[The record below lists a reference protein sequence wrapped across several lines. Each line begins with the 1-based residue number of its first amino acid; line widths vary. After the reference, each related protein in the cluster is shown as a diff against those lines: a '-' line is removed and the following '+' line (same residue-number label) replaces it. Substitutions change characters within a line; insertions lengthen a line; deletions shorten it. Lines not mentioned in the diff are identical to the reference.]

1 MANYYVG
8 SVADVDILV
17 GNQLVG
23 TSTTQL
29 DNSITTSVNGQ
40 EVRSGKGNILNG
52 MFFSDSKFEV
62 SLTEQMWK
70 MDFVAKTVGGTI
82 AVGANDYIEE
92 SITLA
97 TANAGTTVAT
107 PASFGTYGTIGWVSL
122 PNANAWQVVTFTGK
136 NFTSPVGTVGSTV
149 CVRFFTTNP
158 ASRELTVN
166 ANFIPDTVSL
176 LMRANL
182 YAGDSFS
189 TSTKVGQILIS
200 VPRFIF
206 DGSTTLSLTSNGFS
220 NSPLKGMAL
229 SVESNTCAS
238 GGYYAKIVETITSKN
253 WYDDVTSLVI
263 LDSDVDLA
271 VGGTQTLEIR
281 AINSYGN
288 VFRPPYA
295 DLTISSGTVGV
306 ATVNSSALVT
316 GVSAGSSVITALI
329 TAKNTINAV
338 AVATVV

>member
-1 MANYYVG
+1 MANYYIG

-17 GNQLVG
+17 GNQLIG

-40 EVRSGKGNILNG
+40 EVRSGKGAVLNG
-52 MFFSDSKFEV
+52 MFFSESKFEV
-62 SLTEQMWK
+62 SLTDQMWK

-92 SITLA
+92 TVTLA
-97 TANAGTTVAT
+97 SANAGTTVAT

-122 PNANAWQVVTFTGK
+122 PNANSWQMVTFTGK
-136 NFTSPVGTVGSTV
+136 NFTSPVGTVGSDV
-149 CVRFFTTNP
+149 CVRFFSTNS

-166 ANFIPDTVSL
+166 SNFIPDTVSL
-176 LMRANL
+176 ILRANL

-189 TSTKVGQILIS
+189 TSTKVGQVMIS

-206 DGSTTLSLTSNGFS
+206 DGSTSISLTSNGFS
-220 NSPLKGMAL
+220 NTPLKGMAL
-229 SVESNTCAS
+229 SVDSATCAS
-238 GGYYAKIVETITSKN
+238 GGYYAKIVETIFAKN
-253 WYDDVTSLVI
+253 WYDDVSNLVI

-271 VGGTQTLEIR
+271 VAGTQTLEVR
-281 AINSYGN
+281 AINSFGN

-295 DLTISSGTVGV
+295 DLTFTSGTVGV
-306 ATVNSSALVT
+306 ATVNSSGLVT
-316 GVSAGSSVITALI
+316 GVSAGSSTITVLI
-329 TAKNTINAV
+329 TPKNTINAV